1 MELFNHL
8 ISWRPFLT
16 REDYLL
22 IKLQVLGYIPN
33 VLEAFGVIV
42 AGFIIYK
49 LTARPFRKLLL
60 RGSIDKAFVHIIVD
74 NIYKVIVIIITVVT
88 AVGQLGINIVAA
100 LTGIGILGIAIG
112 FAAQDSLSNIV
123 AGFLIFLDKPFRVG
137 DYITL
142 GKYYGRVEVIT
153 MRSTRIRTQDN
164 TYVVIPNQ
172 KIINDVVVDHTTNGE
187 TRINVSVTIPH
198 EESVDKAREAI
209 LGEVGKI
216 EGVLETP
223 APDVVLN
230 NLADMGSE
238 LLVRVWIENTSIE
251 RRVFFKTTETTKRAL
266 HDAGIEIA
274 RPVFAFA
281 GGNDVQ
287 GDSGN

>member
-1 MELFNHL
+1 MELFDHL

-60 RGSIDKAFVHIIVD
+60 RGSVDKAFVHIIVD

-198 EESVDKAREAI
+198 EASVDTAREAI
-209 LGEVGKI
+209 LSAVGTT

-230 NLADMGSE
+230 KLADMGSE

-274 RPVFAFA
+274 RPVFAL
-281 GGNDVQ
+281 GGDKDGQ
-287 GDSGN
+287 GDSN

>member
-1 MELFNHL
+1 MELFDHL
-8 ISWRPFLT
+8 VSWRPFLT
-16 REDYLL
+16 YQDYLL
-22 IKLQVLGYIPN
+22 IKSQILGYIPN
-33 VLEAFGVIV
+33 VLEALGVIV

-49 LTARPFRKLLL
+49 LTARLFRRLLL
-60 RGSIDKAFVHIIVD
+60 RGSVDKAFVYIIVD

-100 LTGIGILGIAIG
+100 LTGIGILGLAIG

-142 GKYYGRVEVIT
+142 GKYYGRIELIT

-198 EESVDKAREAI
+198 EASVDRAREAI

-223 APDVVLN
+223 APDVVLSK
-230 NLADMGSE
+230 LGELGSE

-266 HDAGIEIA
+266 AEAGIEIA
-274 RPVFAFA
+274 RPVFTLSSDR
-281 GGNDVQ
+281 GEQEESV
-287 GDSGN
+287 

>member
-1 MELFNHL
+1 MELFDHL